1 MGSLAEVFGEITLT
15 GAQKVLNT
23 VNMLDNDITVGEI
36 KRFMQERE
44 NSLKQL
50 DSDNEKKYKEM
61 VGNYYIVKYVT
72 TRVEE
77 KECICV
83 VHLTD
88 VDMLQRKF
96 TCRALTKY
104 GANYEFNENDTID
117 FNDLKNDSLRNVEE
131 ISRIRFHEILD
142 AYRDL
147 QKLI

>member
-1 MGSLAEVFGEITLT
+1 MGSLVEVFGEITLT
-15 GAQKVLNT
+15 GVQKVLNT

-96 TCRALTKY
+96 TCRVLTKY

-117 FNDLKNDSLRNVEE
+117 FNDLKNDSLKNVEE